1 MKASKSLRR
10 RISMAYLIF
19 TLGSTIFFAVTC
31 AIAVEGIEERLVDAR
46 LEEVAKWASPRQ
58 ASGLPVA
65 MPAGVTFHHDREIP
79 VSLRDLPDGVHE
91 VDMNGVGL
99 HVLSG
104 SDQDG
109 RFVVVDHESDYEKVE
124 LVVYSLFA
132 LAFAGS
138 LLFSLFVGGYI
149 GRRFV
154 NPILA
159 LAEALPQAE
168 RELPLQDRDDEL
180 GVLARAL
187 AEHTAELRRFLD
199 RERFITGD
207 VSHEL
212 RTPLTI
218 ISGAAEIL
226 LQQHGNDASVARP
239 AERIYRAASEA
250 AESVSVLLMLARA
263 PARLPRP
270 AVDIAASAQSE
281 VARYQSLVASK
292 AVALSFAGGDSFIV
306 NAPPELCAAAI
317 GNLVRNACQYT
328 EKGSVTVS
336 LGARTVIVEDTGP
349 GLPGAVVAVLSGASA
364 SAQDGPSSGT
374 GLGLGLV
381 KRICEYLDA
390 TLSVQTRDGGGTRF
404 EIRFNGAEAADDLT
418 RA

>member
-1 MKASKSLRR
+1 MKARDSLRR
-10 RISMAYLIF
+10 RISVAYLIF
-19 TLGSTIFFAVTC
+19 TLGSTAFFATIC
-31 AIAVEGIEERLVDAR
+31 AIAVEGIEVRLVDAR
-46 LEEVAKWASPRQ
+46 LKEVAIWASPRQ

-65 MPAGVTFHHDREIP
+65 MPAGVTFYHDVDIP
-79 VSLRDLPDGVHE
+79 ASLRNLPAGVND
-91 VDMNGVGL
+91 VDVDGVGL

-104 SDQDG
+104 RDETG
-109 RFVVVDHESDYEKVE
+109 PFVVVDHESDYEKVE

-159 LAEALPQAE
+159 LAEALPHTE
-168 RELPLQDRDDEL
+168 RELPLQDREDEL
-180 GVLARAL
+180 GVLARAF
-187 AEHTAELRRFLD
+187 AAHTSELRRFLD

-226 LQQHGNDASVARP
+226 MQQHAGDPAVARP
-239 AERIYRAASEA
+239 AERISRAANEA
-250 AESVSVLLMLARA
+250 AQCVSVLLMLARA
-263 PARLPRP
+263 PDRLPRP
-270 AVDIAASAQSE
+270 ATDMAAIAQGE
-281 VARYQSLVASK
+281 VARYQSLTGTRPVE
-292 AVALSFAGGDSFIV
+292 LRYGGGDPFTV

-328 EKGSVTVS
+328 ERGAVVVS
-336 LGARTVIVEDTGP
+336 LGARVVLVEDTGP
-349 GLPGAVVAVLSGASA
+349 GLPASVLAVLNGASA
-364 SAQDGPSSGT
+364 APQEGPSSGS

-381 KRICEYLDA
+381 RRVCEYLGA
-390 TLSVQTRDGGGTRF
+390 TLSVRPREGGGTVF
-404 EIRFNGAEAADDLT
+404 EIAFAPDLT
-418 RA
+418 PP

>member
-1 MKASKSLRR
+1 MKPRNSLRR
-10 RISMAYLIF
+10 RISVAYLVF
-19 TLGSTIFFAVTC
+19 TLGSTAFFAITC
-31 AIAVEGIEERLVDAR
+31 AIAVEGIEDRLVDAR
-46 LEEVAKWASPRQ
+46 LKEVAIWASPRE

-65 MPAGVTFHHDREIP
+65 MPAGVTFHHDADIP
-79 VSLRDLPDGVHE
+79 VSLRNLPDGVSDAE
-91 VDMNGVGL
+91 VDGVGL

-104 SDQDG
+104 HDEAG
-109 RFVVVDHESDYEKVE
+109 PFVVVDHESDYEKVE

-138 LLFSLFVGGYI
+138 LLFSLFIGSYI

-159 LAEALPQAE
+159 LADALPHTE
-168 RELPLQDRDDEL
+168 GELPLQDRDDEL
-180 GVLARAL
+180 GELARAF
-187 AEHTAELRRFLD
+187 AAHTSELRRFLD

-226 LQQHGNDASVARP
+226 MQQRDPAVARP
-239 AERIYRAASEA
+239 AERIYRAANEA
-250 AESVSVLLMLARA
+250 AQSVSVLLMLARA
-263 PARLPRP
+263 PDRLPRP
-270 AVDIAASAQSE
+270 AIDMDLLAQGE
-281 VARYQSLVASK
+281 VARYQTMIG
-292 AVALSFAGGDSFIV
+292 AGPVILAYGGGVPFTV

-328 EKGSVTVS
+328 ERGEVLVR
-336 LGARTVIVEDTGP
+336 LGARTVLVEDTGP
-349 GLPGAVVAVLSGASA
+349 GLPESVLAALNGAGGAA
-364 SAQDGPSSGT
+364 LEGPSSGS

-381 KRICEYLDA
+381 RRICEYLGA
-390 TLSVQTRDGGGTRF
+390 SLSVRPREGGGTVF
-404 EIRFNGAEAADDLT
+404 EIAFLDQLT
-418 RA
+418 PP

>member
-1 MKASKSLRR
+1 MKARNSLRR
-10 RISMAYLIF
+10 RISVAYLVF
-19 TLGSTIFFAVTC
+19 TLGSTVFFAVTC
-31 AIAVEGIEERLVDAR
+31 AIAVEGIEDRLVDAR
-46 LEEVAKWASPRQ
+46 LKEVAVWASPRQ

-65 MPAGVTFHHDREIP
+65 MPAGVTFHHDSDIP
-79 VSLRDLPDGVHE
+79 ISLRNLPDGVHD
-91 VDMNGVGL
+91 VDLNGAGL

-104 SDQDG
+104 SDGGG

-168 RELPLQDRDDEL
+168 GELPLQDRDDEL
-180 GVLARAL
+180 GVLARAF

-226 LQQHGNDASVARP
+226 LQQHADDSSVARP
-239 AERIYRAASEA
+239 AERIYRAANEA

-263 PARLPRP
+263 PERLPRP
-270 AVDIAASAQSE
+270 AVDIAVSAQAE
-281 VARYQSLVASK
+281 VARYHSLVAGK
-292 AVALSFAGGDSFIV
+292 PVALTYAGGDTFSV

-328 EKGSVTVS
+328 ERGAVIVS
-336 LGARTVIVEDTGP
+336 LGPRTVRVEDTGP
-349 GLPGAVVAVLSGASA
+349 GLPAAVLAILAGASA
-364 SAQDGPSSGT
+364 TMQDGPSSGT

-381 KRICEYLDA
+381 RRICEYLHA
-390 TLSVQTRDGGGTRF
+390 TLSVQAREGGGTLF
-404 EIRFNGAEAADDLT
+404 EIRFDGDA
-418 RA
+418 